1 MARLLQIDSM
11 IGFHEGTTMLI
22 DSTLR
27 EGLQARGVYLDGKER
42 AELAS
47 LISGAGVRELEIG
60 WAGRGEDLREA
71 VAATLRAGARPLIW
85 SMARR
90 ISLEESART
99 GTPAVT
105 VCVPASQRHQQERF
119 GLDSAQVE
127 DWLFETVSDARKLF
141 DFVQVGLEDASRAN
155 RVSLGALAKV
165 AHLAGADRLR
175 IADTVGLLSPS
186 EVAKLV
192 RDVKQAMPLPL
203 CVHMHNDLG
212 MATANSV
219 AALEAGAY
227 AVDTTLLGKGE
238 RSGIACTEE
247 VAAWGVVRQG
257 APFDL
262 QKIRLACQ
270 WFATVSKFEIAS
282 NKAVAGEGIFS
293 AESGIHVDA
302 LGRDPSLYEPWSPE
316 RTGHVRHTE
325 LGAKSGRA
333 AVRRKLHELGLSEPV
348 EIDSLVD
355 EIRLQGSRLR
365 RPLRE
370 DELRTMVG
378 ESRAD

>member
-1 MARLLQIDSM
+1 
-11 IGFHEGTTMLI
+11 MLI

-27 EGLQARGVYLDGKER
+27 EGLQARGVYLDGTER

-47 LISGAGVRELEIG
+47 LLAGAGVQELEIG
-60 WAGRGEDLREA
+60 WAGRGEDLRGAVEA
-71 VAATLRAGARPLIW
+71 ARRAGARPLVW

-90 ISLEESART
+90 ISLEEAART

-105 VCVPASQRHQQERF
+105 VCLPASQRHQKERF
-119 GLDSAQVE
+119 ALDGPQVE

-155 RVSLGALAKV
+155 RVGLGALAKV

-186 EVAKLV
+186 EVARLV
-192 RDVKQAMPLPL
+192 HDVKQAMPLPL

-212 MATANSV
+212 MATANAVS
-219 AALEAGAY
+219 ALEAGAV
-227 AVDTTLLGKGE
+227 AADTTLLGIGE

-247 VAAWGVVRQG
+247 VAAWAALRQG
-257 APFDL
+257 ATYDL

-270 WFATVSKFEIAS
+270 WLATTSKLEIPAT
-282 NKAVAGEGIFS
+282 KAVAGEGIFA
-293 AESGIHVDA
+293 AESGIHVDV
-302 LGRDPSLYEPWSPE
+302 LGKDPSLYEPWNPD
-316 RTGHVRHTE
+316 RTGHVRLTE

-333 AVRRKLHELGLSEPV
+333 AVRRKLLELGLSEPPHL
-348 EIDSLVD
+348 DLLVD
-355 EIRLQGSRLR
+355 EIRQTGARLR

-370 DELRTMVG
+370 DEFRELVG
-378 ESRAD
+378 LPGKV